1 MFKHG
6 TKSQEFFKRALEVTP
21 YGVSS
26 NYRYYGDDTT
36 VVVAD
41 AKGGYIYDYDGNRF
55 IDYRLGWGPVLI
67 GHGNEFVN
75 ERVKDAIDRG
85 VSYAGTHKYEV
96 SVCERIIDLCPGV
109 EMVRLAN
116 TGTECTMHAIRLA
129 RGHTGR
135 DVVLKFEGSYHGAHD
150 NVMWSTQGAPLDQV
164 GDRRRP
170 IPYKNSLGVPKAID
184 DLIIT
189 CPWNDEEV
197 LSEILAERGEEI
209 AAIIVEPILGNSN
222 GLLPAEGYHQF
233 LRKICDEYGIVLIFD
248 EVKTGFRIAPGGARE
263 FFGVIPDISTYAKAM
278 GNGFP
283 VAAFGGKKEIMM
295 KLGYGGVF
303 QGGTYTGNVVST
315 AAADATLELIQS
327 GEVFSKIN
335 KHGEMLQAGIK
346 EICARH
352 GVAVTINGAPGM
364 FGVCFSEEAP
374 KDWRELK
381 TKPNWQMSATVYQH
395 MIDNGVMP
403 EAGGVE
409 PFFICMEHSDADA
422 EETLVRFEEG
432 VLKAKGN

>member
-1 MFKHG
+1 MIQQG
-6 TKSQEFFKRALEVTP
+6 TKSKAFFKRAQAVTP

-26 NYRYYGDDTT
+26 NYRFYGSEQT
-36 VVVAD
+36 VVVED
-41 AKGGYIYDYDGNRF
+41 AKGGHIFDYDGNRY

-75 ERVKDAIDRG
+75 NRVKEAIDHG
-85 VSYAGTHKYEV
+85 VSFAATQHYEV

-129 RGHTGR
+129 RGYTGR

-150 NVMWSTQGAPLDQV
+150 SVMWSTQGAPLEEV
-164 GDRRRP
+164 GSRSRP
-170 IPYKNSLGVPKAID
+170 TPYKNSLGVPKAFD

-189 CPWNDEEV
+189 CPWNDEQV
-197 LSEILAERGEEI
+197 LSEILAERGHEV
-209 AAIIVEPILGNSN
+209 AAIIVEPMLGNSN
-222 GLLPAEGYHQF
+222 ALTPAEGYHHF
-233 LRKICDEYGIVLIFD
+233 LRRICDEYGIVLIFD

-263 FFGVIPDISTYAKAM
+263 YFGVEPDLSTYAKAM

-283 VAAFGGKKEIMM
+283 VAAFGGKKELMM
-295 KLGYGGVF
+295 KLTYGGVF

-315 AAADATLELIQS
+315 AAADATLELIQN
-327 GEVFSKIN
+327 GEVFPKIE
-335 KHGEMLQAGIK
+335 KHGRMLQDGIL
-346 EICARH
+346 EICQRH
-352 GVAVTINGAPGM
+352 GVPVTINGTPGM
-364 FGVCFSEEAP
+364 FGVCFSEERP

-381 TKPNWQMSATVYQH
+381 TLPNWELSEKVYRH
-395 MIDNGVMP
+395 MIVNGVMP
-403 EAGGVE
+403 EAGGIE
-409 PFFICMEHSDADA
+409 PFFICAEHSDADA

-432 VLKAKGN
+432 LQAAIG

>member
-1 MFKHG
+1 MIKQG
-6 TKSQEFFKRALEVTP
+6 TKSKEFFKRAMAVTP
-21 YGVSS
+21 NGVSS
-26 NYRYYGDDTT
+26 NYRFYGEEET

-41 AKGGYIYDYDGNRF
+41 AKGGHIFDHDGNRY

-67 GHGNEFVN
+67 GHANEFVN
-75 ERVKDAIDRG
+75 QRVKEAIDHG
-85 VSYAGTHKYEV
+85 VSFAGTQKYEV

-116 TGTECTMHAIRLA
+116 TGTECTMHALRLA

-135 DVVLKFEGSYHGAHD
+135 DLILKFEGSYHGAHD

-164 GDRRRP
+164 GNRRRP
-170 IPYKNSLGVPKAID
+170 TPYKNSLGVPKVIE

-263 FFGVIPDISTYAKAM
+263 FFGVTPDISTYAKAM
-278 GNGFP
+278 GNGYP

-335 KHGEMLQAGIK
+335 KHGLMLQAGIK

-352 GVAVTINGAPGM
+352 SIPVVINGAPGM
-364 FGVCFSEEAP
+364 FGVCFADEAP

-381 TKPNWQMSATVYQH
+381 TKPNWGLSTAVYQH
-395 MIDNGVMP
+395 MIHNGVMP
-403 EAGGVE
+403 EGGGVE
-409 PFFICMEHSDADA
+409 PFFICMEHTDADA

-432 VLKAKGN
+432 IVKAKG